1 MRHLALLRENFRISV
16 ISIRTNALRTILTV
30 LIIAVGIT
38 ALVGILTAIDSLKNS
53 ISDTFKD
60 MGANTFTIQ
69 SFGSNYQVLNKRIRK
84 KSYSYISYRQAQELK
99 ERYNIPANVA
109 VETWITG
116 TATVTA
122 NGLKTN
128 PNIGL
133 GGGDEGYLIANGA
146 ELDKGRMFSAFDM
159 EIGNNVAIIG
169 NELVKKLF
177 PEKKSVLDEYISVN
191 GVRYRI
197 IGTFKPKG
205 NSFGGGIDRWVIIPI
220 SNARVNFSRPNQSFY
235 INITPEDPTMMND
248 AIGEAESLFRQIR
261 RLSPTDESD
270 FNIEQSDSI
279 IELMLDMM
287 GNVTIAAFVIS
298 AITLLGAAVGLMN
311 IMLVAVTERTREIGT
326 RKAMG
331 ATSKTIKQQFLFESI
346 MIGQLG
352 GLLGIVFGILVGNAL
367 PIFTGGS
374 FNVPWLW
381 MLVGVTVCF
390 LVSIAS
396 GYIPAIRASRLDPI
410 EALRY
415 E

>member
-1 MRHLALLRENFRISV
+1 MKHLALLRENFRISV
-16 ISIRTNALRTILTV
+16 ISIRTNALRTILTI
-30 LIIAVGIT
+30 LIIAIGIM
-38 ALVGILTAIDSLKNS
+38 ALVGILTAIDSLKSS

-69 SFGSNYQVLNKRIRK
+69 SFGSNYQVLNKRVRK

-99 ERYNIPANVA
+99 EKYGIPANVA
-109 VETWITG
+109 IETWITG

-133 GGGDEGYLIANGA
+133 AGGDEGYLIANGV

-169 NELVKKLF
+169 SELVKKLF
-177 PEKKSVLDEYISVN
+177 PGKKSVLDEFISVN
-191 GVRYRI
+191 GFRYRV

-205 NSFGGGIDRWVIIPI
+205 NSFGGGVDRWVIIPV
-220 SNARVNFSRPNQSFY
+220 SNARVNFSRPNQSFL
-235 INITPEDPTMMND
+235 INITPEDPTMMED
-248 AIGEAESLFRQIR
+248 AIGEAESIFRQVR
-261 RLSPTDESD
+261 RLTPADESD

-279 IELMLDMM
+279 IELMLGMM
-287 GNVTIAAFVIS
+287 SNVTIAAFVIS

-352 GLLGIVFGILVGNAL
+352 GLLGIVLGILVGNTI
-367 PIFTGGS
+367 PMFTGGS
-374 FNVPWLW
+374 FTVPWIW
-381 MLVGVTVCF
+381 MLLGVGVCF
-390 LVSIAS
+390 LVSVAS
-396 GYIPAIRASRLDPI
+396 GYIPAVRAAGLDPI

>member
-1 MRHLALLRENFRISV
+1 MKHWALLRENFRISV
-16 ISIRTNALRTILTV
+16 ISIRTNALRTILTI
-30 LIIAVGIT
+30 LIIAIGIT
-38 ALVGILTAIDSLKNS
+38 ALVGILTAIDSLKSS

-69 SFGSNYQVLNKRIRK
+69 SFGSNYQVLNKRVRK
-84 KSYSYISYRQAQELK
+84 KSYSYISYRQAQEFK
-99 ERYNIPANVA
+99 EKYSIPSNVA

-133 GGGDEGYLIANGA
+133 GGGDEGYLIANGV

-159 EIGNNVAIIG
+159 EIGNNVAVIG
-169 NELVKKLF
+169 SELVKKLF
-177 PEKKSVLDEYISVN
+177 PGKKSVLDEYISVN
-191 GVRYRI
+191 SVRYRV
-197 IGTFKPKG
+197 IGTFKTKG
-205 NSFGGGIDRWVIIPI
+205 NDFGGGVDRWVIIPI
-220 SNARVNFSRPNQSFY
+220 SNARANFSRPNQSFS
-235 INITPEDPTMMND
+235 INITPEDPTMMDD
-248 AIGEAESLFRQIR
+248 AIGEAESVFRQVR
-261 RLSPTDESD
+261 RLTPADESD

-287 GNVTIAAFVIS
+287 NNVTIAAFVIS

-352 GLLGIVFGILVGNAL
+352 GLLGIVLGILVGNAL
-367 PIFTGGS
+367 PLFTGGS
-374 FNVPWLW
+374 FTVPWVW
-381 MLVGVTVCF
+381 MLLGVAVCF
-390 LVSIAS
+390 LVSVAS
-396 GYIPAIRASRLDPI
+396 GYIPAVRAARLDPI

>member
-1 MRHLALLRENFRISV
+1 MKHLALLRENFRISV
-16 ISIRTNALRTILTV
+16 ISIRTNALRTILTI
-30 LIIAVGIT
+30 LIIAIGIT

-69 SFGSNYQVLNKRIRK
+69 SFGSNYQVLNKRVRK

-99 ERYNIPANVA
+99 ERYSIPANVA
-109 VETWITG
+109 IETWISG
-116 TATVTA
+116 TATVLA

-133 GGGDEGYLIANGA
+133 SGGDEGYLIANGV
-146 ELDKGRMFSAFDM
+146 ELDKGRMFSTFDI
-159 EIGNNVAIIG
+159 EVGNNVAIIG
-169 NELVKKLF
+169 SELVKKLF
-177 PEKKSVLDEYISVN
+177 PGQKSALDEYISVN
-191 GVRYRI
+191 GTRYRV
-197 IGTFKPKG
+197 IGTFKAKG
-205 NSFGGGIDRWVIIPI
+205 NNFGGGVDRWVVIPV

-235 INITPEDPTMMND
+235 VNITPQDPTMMNE
-248 AIGEAESLFRQIR
+248 AVGEAESLFRQIR
-261 RLSPTDESD
+261 RLTPADESD

-279 IELMLDMM
+279 AQLMLEMM
-287 GNVTIAAFVIS
+287 GSATLAAFVIS
-298 AITLLGAAVGLMN
+298 FITLLGAAVGLMN

-331 ATSKTIKQQFLFESI
+331 ATAKTIKQQFFFESI

-352 GLLGIVFGILVGNAL
+352 GLLGIVLGILVGNAL
-367 PIFTGGS
+367 PMLTGGS
-374 FNVPWLW
+374 FTVPWIW
-381 MLVGVTVCF
+381 MFLGVGVCF

-396 GYIPAIRASRLDPI
+396 GYIPAIRAAKLDPI
-410 EALRY
+410 EALRH

>member
-1 MRHLALLRENFRISV
+1 MKHLALLRENFRISV
-16 ISIRTNALRTILTV
+16 ISIRTNALRTVLTI
-30 LIIAVGIT
+30 LIIAIGIT
-38 ALVGILTAIDSLKNS
+38 ALVGILTAIDSLKSS
-53 ISDTFKD
+53 ISNTFKD

-69 SFGSNYQVLNKRIRK
+69 SFGSNYQVMNKRIRK

-99 ERYNIPANVA
+99 EKYSIPANVA
-109 VETWITG
+109 IETSISG
-116 TATVTA
+116 TATVMA
-122 NGLKTN
+122 GGLKTN
-128 PNIGL
+128 PNIGIR
-133 GGGDEGYLIANGA
+133 GGDDGFLIANGV

-177 PEKKSVLDEYISVN
+177 PGKKSVLDEFISVN
-191 GVRYRI
+191 SVRYRV
-197 IGTFKPKG
+197 IGTFKSKG
-205 NSFGGGIDRWVIIPI
+205 SSFGGGVDTWVVIPV
-220 SNARVNFSRPNQSFY
+220 SNARVNFSKPNQSFY
-235 INITPEDPTMMND
+235 INITPEDPTMMDD

-261 RLSPTDESD
+261 RLTPADESD

-279 IELMLDMM
+279 IEIMLGMM
-287 GNVTIAAFVIS
+287 SKVTIAAFVIS

-352 GLLGIVFGILVGNAL
+352 GLLGVVLGILVGNIL
-367 PIFTGGS
+367 PIFTGGG
-374 FNVPWLW
+374 FTIPWLW
-381 MLVGVTVCF
+381 MFLGVAVCF

-396 GYIPAIRASRLDPI
+396 GYIPAVRAARLDPI

>member
-1 MRHLALLRENFRISV
+1 MKQLALLRENFRISL
-16 ISIRTNALRTILTV
+16 ISIRTNTLRTILTV

-38 ALVGILTAIDSLKNS
+38 ALVGILTAIDSLKSS

-69 SFGSNYQVLNKRIRK
+69 SYGSNYQVMNKRVRK

-99 ERYNIPANVA
+99 EGYGIPANVA
-109 VETWITG
+109 VEAWITG
-116 TATVTA
+116 TATATA

-128 PNIGL
+128 PNVGL
-133 GGGDEGYLIANGA
+133 VGGDEGYLIANGV
-146 ELDKGRMFSAFDM
+146 ELDDGRMFSAFDM

-177 PEKKSVLDEYISVN
+177 PGKKSVLDEYVSVN

-197 IGTFKPKG
+197 IGTFKSKG
-205 NSFGGGIDRWVIIPI
+205 NSFGGGVDRWVVVPV
-220 SNARVNFSRPNQSFY
+220 SNVRVNFSRPNQSFY
-235 INITPEDPTMMND
+235 INITPEDPAMMNE

-261 RLSPTDESD
+261 RLSPADESD

-279 IELMLDMM
+279 AQIMLEMM
-287 GNVTIAAFVIS
+287 GSVTIAAFVIS
-298 AITLLGAAVGLMN
+298 FITLLGAAVGLMN
-311 IMLVAVTERTREIGT
+311 IMLVAVAERTREIGT

-346 MIGQLG
+346 LIGQLG
-352 GLLGIVFGILVGNAL
+352 GLLGIVFGILVGNVL
-367 PIFTGGS
+367 PIFAGGS
-374 FNVPWLW
+374 FTVPWLW
-381 MLVGVTVCF
+381 MLLGVAICF

-396 GYIPAIRASRLDPI
+396 GYIPATRAAALDPI

>member
-1 MRHLALLRENFRISV
+1 M
-16 ISIRTNALRTILTV
+16 
-30 LIIAVGIT
+30 
-38 ALVGILTAIDSLKNS
+38 
-53 ISDTFKD
+53 
-60 MGANTFTIQ
+60 
-69 SFGSNYQVLNKRIRK
+69 
-84 KSYSYISYRQAQELK
+84 
-99 ERYNIPANVA
+99 PANVA

-128 PNIGL
+128 PNIGV
-133 GGGDEGYLIANGA
+133 GGGDEGYLVANGV

-177 PEKKSVLDEYISVN
+177 PGKKSVLDEYISVN

-205 NSFGGGIDRWVIIPI
+205 NSFGGGVDRWVVIPV

-261 RLSPTDESD
+261 RLTPSDESD

-279 IELMLDMM
+279 AQLMLDMM

-298 AITLLGAAVGLMN
+298 FITLLGAAVGLMN

-331 ATSKTIKQQFLFESI
+331 ATFKTIKQQFLFESI

-352 GLLGIVFGILVGNAL
+352 GLLGIVLGILVGNAL

-374 FNVPWLW
+374 FTVPWLW
-381 MLVGVTVCF
+381 MLVAVAVCF
-390 LVSIAS
+390 LVSVAS
-396 GYIPAIRASRLDPI
+396 GYIPAVRAARLDPI
-410 EALRY
+410 EALRS